1 MRVVNRVAALL
12 LVPMFVL
19 SSPALAQQQANVV
32 DRAEMTRAVSDKIDR
47 DGEHRDAIRRVLQRD
62 QAREVAERMGL
73 SLERAESAIAT
84 LDGEELGQ
92 LAQHAEAADA
102 ALAGGASY
110 VVISVTTLLLL
121 LILIVL
127 IAR

>member
-12 LVPMFVL
+12 LLPTFLL
-19 SSPALAQQQANVV
+19 STPALAQQQSSVV
-32 DRAEMTRAVSDKIDR
+32 DRETLSRAVGDKVERERDDR
-47 DGEHRDAIRRVLQRD
+47 ETIRQVLQRD
-62 QAREVAERMGL
+62 EARQLAERMGL
-73 SLERAESAIAT
+73 SLERADSAIAT
-84 LDGEELGQ
+84 LDGEDLRQ
-92 LAQHAEAADA
+92 LAQHADAADA
-102 ALAGGASY
+102 ALAGGANY

>member
-12 LVPMFVL
+12 LLPMFVV
-19 SSPALAQQQANVV
+19 SAPALAQQQSIV
-32 DRAEMTRAVSDKIDR
+32 DREAMSRAI
-47 DGEHRDAIRRVLQRD
+47 GEKVERERGDRDAINRVLQRD
-62 QAREVAERMGL
+62 EARQLAERMGL
-73 SLERAESAIAT
+73 SLERAESAVAT
-84 LDGEELGQ
+84 LDGEDLRQ

-102 ALAGGASY
+102 ALAGGANY